1 MKFQSEIDL
10 VETLKLSIKDFY
22 NREYLRIFQEVSLGY
37 GIADIV
43 VSDVKHYQDRSSSI
57 GETLNGNDVNVLD
70 LIQNSGGAATEE
82 IISATGCSKKSIQTS
97 LKRLI
102 ERGYLQESGGAY
114 QLNKHYTMVFRNNY
128 AIEAKLKDWKRAL
141 KQAYRYRWFAEY
153 AFVVLDTYYSSIAIK
168 NISLFKKYN
177 VGLASISVDGVL
189 QRHFNPKRN
198 QPFDRKMQMLFS
210 EKVMQSCI

>member
-1 MKFQSEIDL
+1 MKFQSEMDL
-10 VETLKLSIKDFY
+10 VETLKVSIKDFY
-22 NREYLRIFQEVSLGY
+22 NREYIQIFQEVSVGY

-43 VSDVKHYQDRSSSI
+43 ISDLKYYEDDDFETNSS
-57 GETLNGNDVNVLD
+57 LNVNDVNVLD
-70 LIQNSGGAATEE
+70 LIQTSGNLDANEVV
-82 IISATGCSKKSIQTS
+82 IATGCSKSTVRAS

-102 ERGYLQESGGAY
+102 ERGYLLEESGVFR
-114 QLNKHYTMVFRNNY
+114 LNRHYKLVFRNNY

-153 AFVVLDTYYSSIAIK
+153 SFVVLDTYYSDIAVK
-168 NISLFKKYN
+168 NIEIFKKYN

-189 QRHFNPKRN
+189 QRHFSPKRN

-210 EKVMQSCI
+210 ERVIQLRI